1 MRHRFLNALAAT
13 AAIAIGTTGL
23 ARAQSS
29 SGNIAGEGVAG
40 ETIVVNGPDNGFHR
54 ELHLDE
60 DGKFTIRRVPT
71 GSYTIVRIAPDG
83 SAGTAQTVYIKV
95 GSTARVQ

>member
-1 MRHRFLNALAAT
+1 MRNRFLNTSAAA
-13 AAIAIGTTGL
+13 AAIAL
-23 ARAQSS
+23 ATAGAAQAQSS

-40 ETIVVNGPDNGFHR
+40 ETIVVHGPDNGFHR

-71 GSYTIVRIAPDG
+71 GEYTVVRVAPDG
-83 SAGTAQTVYIKV
+83 SAGTSQTIYIKV